1 MMKPLLLT
9 SQQAAELLNISVRKL
24 QQLSNSGGLRKIK
37 IGNLTRYTYD
47 DLIKWI
53 SRQNSLKK

>member
-1 MMKPLLLT
+1 MKPLLLT

-24 QQLSNSGGLRKIK
+24 QQLSNGGGLRKIK

-53 SRQNSLKK
+53 SKQNSLKK